1 MRAIFSETGVDK
13 KEKTFL
19 LDTEHSKEICKVKNV
34 NGADTEIMYMSQKGR
49 LFTQDMFTK
58 ELKYSKKEHKKN
70 KELLARLHADM
81 YQELYGA
88 VEEG

>member
-1 MRAIFSETGVDK
+1 MRAIFSEIGADK
-13 KEKTFL
+13 KEKTFV
-19 LDTEHSKEICKVKNV
+19 LDTDKSKEICKVKNI
-34 NGADTEIMYMSQKGR
+34 NGIDTEIMYISQKGR